1 MEDPKS
7 LRPGSGHSVLSPV
20 KELRGEEDEDGHGTE
35 EDEEKEEKEE
45 KSAISDF
52 KGKEDA
58 KSKDEQDEDSSTE
71 ESADDSAEDSAKESS
86 ADEDEKQTEDN
97 LEQKEHKE
105 EEQMEVVGVDDEQNI
120 QKMRPYTADATP
132 NALEDP
138 YVKQVLEARPMT
150 APEIGAKDASEP
162 EKKKKRR
169 IAFPKRKPKRI
180 AKIKEKPKRRMRDPN
195 EELSNLEI
203 IKKAP
208 EPHERDELED
218 LYDTWGG
225 KRWRFLLMLQGI
237 QCEESKMHRHL
248 CSGLSMVSLLI
259 FGAMRFYC
267 FTILSG
273 VGLALCD
280 LAILCLGVLSQI
292 SLSNILYRN
301 NLLKRLILYMLQ
313 NKGRDYFGRRRF
325 KWCIYILPWTLGI
338 ASAILYNIF
347 VLSTIN
353 SHVSST
359 NKNAEMLIMFAT
371 SIPVSLYFLQ
381 IVWHTIGLYVFVQ
394 LSLSEYILDKRY
406 ITRDLDNHVQIFY
419 RARCMI
425 EDANKSVGK
434 YICVPTIPVCAIGM
448 FQNILELYF
457 VDNSTREVDTSLFS
471 VFQVLHYG
479 LSLSVILFFGGVV
492 NESFRVASAS
502 ISERMI
508 TMIEDDEKKMKLKA
522 RMGALGDDDPTTTR
536 LDKHQKFPLLLFDL
550 TLNSTSKNL
559 TLMYSYVSNR
569 AETNFKALGITLHQW
584 HGILVGVIII
594 SVVLNG
600 I

>member
-1 MEDPKS
+1 
-7 LRPGSGHSVLSPV
+7 
-20 KELRGEEDEDGHGTE
+20 
-35 EDEEKEEKEE
+35 
-45 KSAISDF
+45 
-52 KGKEDA
+52 
-58 KSKDEQDEDSSTE
+58 
-71 ESADDSAEDSAKESS
+71 
-86 ADEDEKQTEDN
+86 
-97 LEQKEHKE
+97 
-105 EEQMEVVGVDDEQNI
+105 
-120 QKMRPYTADATP
+120 
-132 NALEDP
+132 
-138 YVKQVLEARPMT
+138 
-150 APEIGAKDASEP
+150 
-162 EKKKKRR
+162 
-169 IAFPKRKPKRI
+169 
-180 AKIKEKPKRRMRDPN
+180 
-195 EELSNLEI
+195 
-203 IKKAP
+203 
-208 EPHERDELED
+208 
-218 LYDTWGG
+218 
-225 KRWRFLLMLQGI
+225 
-237 QCEESKMHRHL
+237 
-248 CSGLSMVSLLI
+248 
-259 FGAMRFYC
+259 MRFYC
-267 FTILSG
+267 FAILSG

-280 LAILCLGVLSQI
+280 LAILCLGVLSQM

-457 VDNSTREVDTSLFS
+457 VDNSTREVDTTLFS

-479 LSLSVILFFGGVV
+479 LSLTFILFFGGVV